1 MKDEHILKEFVRTYF
16 RLLTSKEYD
25 KQSFRDAIKE
35 FYIKKHQKKYS
46 FPSNRDC
53 MTALIS
59 FLNASCDV
67 KKIHEMIDTLPFFR
81 ETGESQRL
89 VLHDQL
95 KKDQIKSVLPDE
107 QIALIKEFGAY
118 EAVKK
123 HKGEEITKEKQKE
136 FVELQKQIDAKR
148 DEYESLPS
156 VLDSNPANEPDFNP
170 EVEDIKPWWERF
182 YLRSDPFPQK
192 DGLSSISKDLYESV
206 IIKTE
211 PFQKTL
217 SNLQKNPN
225 YLFHSGFLL
234 VGDYGYGKT
243 TFIDYLSN
251 YLIVH
256 DVLPMRVTSAKSYA
270 DASGFMDSFLHKLR
284 MELMDEARKITAI
297 NNRELEPLE
306 LEDQIVRLSQ
316 KILLSRRKG
325 ILVFL
330 DDYHKFRSHFPQ
342 IFEFLGTLQV
352 LKDTLTRANL
362 NVGFIVSGIPIWLT
376 ELRQNSQ
383 LMGFLDNTPIEMPK
397 ITPDLICE
405 VFNRRIAA
413 FCYESTPRRI
423 KPDFVQKL
431 VKDLGGEQGIRGCIA
446 RIVYELSNN
455 NTAIVDSP
463 VEISDTVLKDVRV
476 ILESDLA
483 LKSAFSKLTLSTK
496 FKRFT
501 SISFH

>member
-1 MKDEHILKEFVRTYF
+1 
-16 RLLTSKEYD
+16 
-25 KQSFRDAIKE
+25 
-35 FYIKKHQKKYS
+35 
-46 FPSNRDC
+46 
-53 MTALIS
+53 
-59 FLNASCDV
+59 
-67 KKIHEMIDTLPFFR
+67 
-81 ETGESQRL
+81 
-89 VLHDQL
+89 
-95 KKDQIKSVLPDE
+95 
-107 QIALIKEFGAY
+107 
-118 EAVKK
+118 
-123 HKGEEITKEKQKE
+123 
-136 FVELQKQIDAKR
+136 
-148 DEYESLPS
+148 
-156 VLDSNPANEPDFNP
+156 
-170 EVEDIKPWWERF
+170 
-182 YLRSDPFPQK
+182 
-192 DGLSSISKDLYESV
+192 
-206 IIKTE
+206 
-211 PFQKTL
+211 
-217 SNLQKNPN
+217 
-225 YLFHSGFLL
+225 
-234 VGDYGYGKT
+234 
-243 TFIDYLSN
+243 
-251 YLIVH
+251 
-256 DVLPMRVTSAKSYA
+256 MRVTSAKSYA